1 VSSEHTIFGLMSGS
15 LEGLDIR
22 QNSSSFII
30 GNIFNPGLYISGSMI
45 NNGKSVVYSG
55 FFDIDNDIQSFEG
68 NIYGENFGNTVDDK
82 TSYNVYFVSEAP
94 TSSIFNRFIEY
105 TSDALFGPLG
115 QGLAYRKEY
124 SMQYYPSNAVL
135 LNGYRENH
143 YKYSIQQFSQKEVNS
158 YQTNANTNVQTSFK
172 WKRSSQ
178 NKKTT
183 VDPKTGLLDNTEP
196 VETKT
201 I

>member
-1 VSSEHTIFGLMSGS
+1 
-15 LEGLDIR
+15 
-22 QNSSSFII
+22 
-30 GNIFNPGLYISGSMI
+30 
-45 NNGKSVVYSG
+45 
-55 FFDIDNDIQSFEG
+55 
-68 NIYGENFGNTVDDK
+68 
-82 TSYNVYFVSEAP
+82 
-94 TSSIFNRFIEY
+94 
-105 TSDALFGPLG
+105 
-115 QGLAYRKEY
+115 
-124 SMQYYPSNAVL
+124 MQYYPSNATL
-135 LNGYRENH
+135 LNGYKENH

-158 YQTNANTNVQTSFK
+158 YQNNPITNVQTSFK